1 MFQPLLPNH
10 VLMQPPVLLL
20 VLAVLLLLWP
30 LAVLLLVRAW
40 RGTPVGLTPTC
51 RRCGFDLTG
60 MLTVPPT
67 TATEAQCPECGNRL
81 THGGAVGLGRL
92 KRSPLLLTAAMG
104 AVLAAGA
111 PAVGLVAVLV
121 SGVNWENYRT
131 AGGLLQSVRSG
142 RSDVATHEAVARR
155 IAAGRLDEN
164 DLARALLERLRA
176 GHAWQTDNQLGSS
189 LVPRLGNA
197 TLEPE
202 VVRDLY
208 QLMVMGKAATDA
220 DGRVSGPGAADAGGG
235 ADMGSVGWTVDLA
248 AESAFFWRL
257 NLIHTAAGLLPGLP
271 PADVTARIIAVTFV
285 PDGGGPPRPL
295 AIRGSPGGDLP
306 QSTVTLLGSG
316 ALSFRF
322 VVSPESEFTGP
333 GRLTVRADITLAD
346 PIGGGEYGPWP
357 VEVTVGWSP
366 PK

>member
-20 VLAVLLLLWP
+20 VLGVLLVLWP

-40 RGTPVGLTPTC
+40 RGDPVGLAPTC
-51 RRCGFDLTG
+51 RRCGFDVTG
-60 MLTVPPT
+60 VLTVPPT
-67 TATEAQCPECGNRL
+67 SAAEERCPECGNRL

-92 KRSPLLLTAAMG
+92 KRSPLLLTVAMA
-104 AVLAAGA
+104 AVLLTSA
-111 PAVGLVAVLV
+111 PAVWLVAVLV
-121 SGVNWENYRT
+121 NGVNWENYRT
-131 AGGLLQSVRSG
+131 ASGLLQSVRSG
-142 RSDVATHEAVARR
+142 RSDGTTHEAVARR

-176 GHAWQTDNQLGSS
+176 GHPWPVDNQLGSS
-189 LVPRLGNA
+189 LVPRLGNG
-197 TLEPE
+197 TLDPE
-202 VVRDLY
+202 VVRELY
-208 QLMVMGKAATDA
+208 RLMVMGQAAASA
-220 DGRVSGPGAADAGGG
+220 DGRVGGAGDAGEGAGG
-235 ADMGSVGWTVDLA
+235 ANGSVEWTVDLA

-271 PADVTARIIAVTFV
+271 PTDVTAKNLTATFT
-285 PDGGGPPRPL
+285 PDGGGPSRPL
-295 AIRGSPGGDLP
+295 AVRGAPGGDLP

-322 VVSPESEFTGP
+322 VVSPESEFTGA
-333 GRLTVRADITLAD
+333 GRLTVRADITVAD
-346 PIGGGEYGPWP
+346 PLGGGEYGPWP